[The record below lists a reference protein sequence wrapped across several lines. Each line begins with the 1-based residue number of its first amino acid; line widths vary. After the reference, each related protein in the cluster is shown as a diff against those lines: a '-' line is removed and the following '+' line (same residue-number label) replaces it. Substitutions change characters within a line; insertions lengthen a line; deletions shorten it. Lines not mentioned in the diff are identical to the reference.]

1 MFKIGNLEIE
11 NNVCLAPM
19 AGVCNSAFRRIVKEY
34 GAGLLFAEMV
44 SDKALLYDRRRKA
57 NCSANIW

>member
-34 GAGLLFAEMV
+34 GAGLLYMHF
-44 SDKALLYDRRRKA
+44 LFLYHHHLQFDDLFLT
-57 NCSANIW
+57 

>member
-19 AGVCNSAFRRIVKEY
+19 AGVCNSAFRRIVKDYDMLDLIDKIIDSSES
-34 GAGLLFAEMV
+34 GLPI
-44 SDKALLYDRRRKA
+44 R
-57 NCSANIW
+57 

>member
-1 MFKIGNLEIE
+1 MFKIDNLEIE

-44 SDKALLYDRRRKA
+44 SDKALM
-57 NCSANIW
+57 

>member
-44 SDKALLYDRRRKA
+44 SDKALMYDSLKTK
-57 NCSANIW
+57 

>member
-1 MFKIGNLEIE
+1 MFKIGNLKIE

-34 GAGLLFAEMV
+34 GEGLRLTGRGQEAV
-44 SDKALLYDRRRKA
+44 LRRRNGK
-57 NCSANIW
+57 